1 MKFYLYLR
9 ELRQRRFK
17 DTRKLCLMLGVSK
30 DMWRK
35 LERGINPPPR
45 RSILRKFCI
54 LVNALSYEENQLYT
68 LARRWE
74 PHEDTNTANHILMD
88 SRSKPE
94 WKKALM
100 DQNRPD
106 YTHKY
111 WKSLE

>member
-74 PHEDTNTANHILMD
+74 PHEDPNPANHILMD

-111 WKSLE
+111 WKSLD

>member
-1 MKFYLYLR
+1 MKFHLYLR

-68 LARRWE
+68 
-74 PHEDTNTANHILMD
+74 
-88 SRSKPE
+88 
-94 WKKALM
+94 
-100 DQNRPD
+100 
-106 YTHKY
+106 
-111 WKSLE
+111 